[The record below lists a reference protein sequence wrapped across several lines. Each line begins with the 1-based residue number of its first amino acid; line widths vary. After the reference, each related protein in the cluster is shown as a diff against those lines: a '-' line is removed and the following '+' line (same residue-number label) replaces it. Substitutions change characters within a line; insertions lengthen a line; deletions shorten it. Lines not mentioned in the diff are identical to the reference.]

1 MPGSS
6 PGKTTVG
13 WFDASTTQPC
23 FVPWTGVAK
32 AVVVA
37 PWTPAFRRGDIVRI

>member
-37 PWTPAFRRGDIVRI
+37 PWTPLSAGVTS